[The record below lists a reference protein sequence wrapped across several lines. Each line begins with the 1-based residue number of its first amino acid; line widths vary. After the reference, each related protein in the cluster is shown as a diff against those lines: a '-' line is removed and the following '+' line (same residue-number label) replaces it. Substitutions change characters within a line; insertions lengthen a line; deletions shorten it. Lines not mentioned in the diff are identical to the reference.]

1 MDPSLGFHGVDTTA
15 TESRDVMRLQH
26 LKYLR
31 GKYSLKFN
39 NKPNKMKNILQG
51 QGVDVEEEDNMLGI
65 NTGFILNN
73 Y

>member
-1 MDPSLGFHGVDTTA
+1 
-15 TESRDVMRLQH
+15 
-26 LKYLR
+26 
-31 GKYSLKFN
+31 
-39 NKPNKMKNILQG
+39 MKNILQG